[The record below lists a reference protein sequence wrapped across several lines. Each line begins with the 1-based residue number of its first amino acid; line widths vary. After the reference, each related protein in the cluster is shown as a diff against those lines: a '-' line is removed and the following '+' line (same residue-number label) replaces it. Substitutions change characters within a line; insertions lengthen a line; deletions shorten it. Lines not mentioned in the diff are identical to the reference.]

1 MRKLFLS
8 MLAVASVCCAC
19 GDLKDRV
26 ETLEQKVSV
35 LESKVNENA
44 SSISALV
51 EAAKKAVT
59 ISKVETLADGY
70 KIYFS
75 DGTVSSISN
84 GLNGKDGNNGKD
96 GKDAVAPVVG
106 VKEDGGVLYWTIDGE
121 FLLNAGNKV
130 PVTGKD
136 GVDGKTPKFK
146 IQDGKWYVSFDGNAW
161 EEVPVTGTVK
171 PELVM
176 SETDD
181 EFVFTLGETVIS
193 IPKEHAFM
201 IKVTSDVQKVS
212 PGEVVNFEYVL
223 TGADESTHVIVETS
237 GLTAEVDE
245 AKSLVKVT
253 VPSVVPEK
261 AYVLLKAVR
270 NSDGKYSAQY
280 ITVKLNAYGTYGGVI
295 VMDED
300 EYLNW

>member
-84 GLNGKDGNNGKD
+84 GLNGKDGVD

-136 GVDGKTPKFK
+136 GVKFK

>member
-1 MRKLFLS
+1 

-96 GKDAVAPVVG
+96 GVNGKDAVAPVVG

-130 PVTGKD
+130 PVTGKN
-136 GVDGKTPKFK
+136 GVDGDSPRNKNCC
-146 IQDGKWYVSFDGNAW
+146 WY
-161 EEVPVTGTVK
+161 
-171 PELVM
+171 
-176 SETDD
+176 
-181 EFVFTLGETVIS
+181 
-193 IPKEHAFM
+193 
-201 IKVTSDVQKVS
+201 
-212 PGEVVNFEYVL
+212 
-223 TGADESTHVIVETS
+223 
-237 GLTAEVDE
+237 
-245 AKSLVKVT
+245 
-253 VPSVVPEK
+253 
-261 AYVLLKAVR
+261 
-270 NSDGKYSAQY
+270 NSC
-280 ITVKLNAYGTYGGVI
+280 
-295 VMDED
+295 
-300 EYLNW
+300 

>member
-26 ETLEQKVSV
+26 ETLEQKVSA

-130 PVTGKD
+130 PVTGKN

-161 EEVPVTGTVK
+161 DEVPVTGTVK

-201 IKVTSDVQKVS
+201 IKVAKDVKNVF
-212 PGEVVNFEYVL
+212 PGETVKFTYKL
-223 TGADESTHVIVETS
+223 YGADETTHVLMECKGVEAV
-237 GLTAEVDE
+237 LDE
-245 AKSLVKVT
+245 ASCIVTVT
-253 VPSVVPEK
+253 VPDAFEN
-261 AYVLLKAVR
+261 AYIMLKAVR

-280 ITVKLNAYGTYGGVI
+280 ITVVKLNAYGTYGGVI

>member
-1 MRKLFLS
+1 M
-8 MLAVASVCCAC
+8 
-19 GDLKDRV
+19 
-26 ETLEQKVSV
+26 SV

-84 GLNGKDGNNGKD
+84 GLNGKDGVD

-106 VKEDGGVLYWTIDGE
+106 VKEDGGVLYWTIDGK

-136 GVDGKTPKFK
+136 GLDGKTPKFK

-223 TGADESTHVIVETS
+223 TGADESTHVLVETS

-253 VPSVVPEK
+253 VPSVMPEK

>member
-1 MRKLFLS
+1 

-26 ETLEQKVSV
+26 ETLEHKVSV

-84 GLNGKDGNNGKD
+84 GLNGKDGVD

-146 IQDGKWYVSFDGNAW
+146 IQDGNGMFPST
-161 EEVPVTGTVK
+161 E
-171 PELVM
+171 
-176 SETDD
+176 
-181 EFVFTLGETVIS
+181 TLG
-193 IPKEHAFM
+193 K
-201 IKVTSDVQKVS
+201 KC
-212 PGEVVNFEYVL
+212 L
-223 TGADESTHVIVETS
+223 
-237 GLTAEVDE
+237 
-245 AKSLVKVT
+245 
-253 VPSVVPEK
+253 
-261 AYVLLKAVR
+261 
-270 NSDGKYSAQY
+270 
-280 ITVKLNAYGTYGGVI
+280 
-295 VMDED
+295 
-300 EYLNW
+300 

>member
-84 GLNGKDGNNGKD
+84 GLNGKDGVD

-201 IKVTSDVQKVS
+201 IKVAKDVKTVF
-212 PGEVVNFEYVL
+212 PGDIVKFTYKL
-223 TGADESTHVIVETS
+223 YGADETTHVLMECKGVEAV
-237 GLTAEVDE
+237 LDE
-245 AKSLVKVT
+245 ASCTVTVT
-253 VPSVVPEK
+253 VPDALEN
-261 AYVLLKAVR
+261 AYIMLKAVR